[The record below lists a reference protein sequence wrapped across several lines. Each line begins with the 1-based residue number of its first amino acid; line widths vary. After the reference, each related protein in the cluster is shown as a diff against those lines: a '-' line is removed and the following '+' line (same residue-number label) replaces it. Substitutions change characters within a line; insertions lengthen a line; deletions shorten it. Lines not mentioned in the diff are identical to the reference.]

1 MPVLLVLVAVLVE
14 RLLGLGSQKTA
25 TSPSSFLRPPPRCH
39 SEAGHESGGMA
50 SPKAYISVDEEIN
63 QIISG
68 SRKGST
74 ERAFLAAAL

>member
-1 MPVLLVLVAVLVE
+1 MLLVVE

-25 TSPSSFLRPPPRCH
+25 TSPSSFLPPLSLRGRAREWRH
-39 SEAGHESGGMA
+39 GLSQ
-50 SPKAYISVDEEIN
+50 KAYISVDEEIN

-68 SRKGST
+68 LGKGST